1 MAGTEGIM
9 HGTLYSAAN
18 GQLSSTTAPGASS
31 TNTTNSLN
39 HSSLNGVMPLNSMS
53 MSNACQY
60 ESSKLDMQDNKEWF
74 GATGGGVEHLDQ
86 AQTETQIKE
95 EVQEVDDS
103 APVIDIMINNV
114 VCSFSVACHI
124 DLQHVARFG
133 HNVEFRKENGMVTM
147 KLRKPL
153 TTASIWSSGKITCTV
168 FVRLVLRGSDRP
180 GQQRNTRGNM
190 REEYIEKAPFTLHTT
205 HKRQEKY
212 RQRIQRSR
220 RGHRAAKGSTSEL
233 QARVAARRIARRI
246 QKLNYPAK
254 FRNFRI
260 VNVLGTCTMPFSIKI
275 TQFSQKFREAASYEP
290 ELHPGVTYKIDYPKA
305 TLKIFSTGSI
315 TVTAPSVNN
324 VQNAIEHIYPLV
336 QEFSKVRTPEEME
349 EFRRNRAKRA
359 GEIIDSDTDISLS
372 EEDYED
378 L

>member
-18 GQLSSTTAPGASS
+18 GQLSGTTAPGASS

-39 HSSLNGVMPLNSMS
+39 HSSLNGVMPLNSMA

-60 ESSKLDMQDNKEWF
+60 ESSKLDMQENKEWF
-74 GATGGGVEHLDQ
+74 GATGGGVVEHLDQ

-95 EVQEVDDS
+95 EVQEVDDN

-153 TTASIWSSGKITCTV
+153 TTASIWSSGKITCT
-168 FVRLVLRGSDRP
+168 
-180 GQQRNTRGNM
+180 
-190 REEYIEKAPFTLHTT
+190 
-205 HKRQEKY
+205 
-212 RQRIQRSR
+212 
-220 RGHRAAKGSTSEL
+220 GSTSEL

-315 TVTAPSVNN
+315 TVTAPSVSN

-349 EFRRNRAKRA
+349 EFRRNRARRS
-359 GEIIDSDTDISLS
+359 GEIIDSDTDFSLS
-372 EEDYED
+372 EEEYED